1 MSAISNIV
9 ANLESG
15 NGAYNASQP
24 PSMVDPT
31 YGQYAGFTSQY
42 GSGAAGVDNYASQV
56 LAHNPN
62 ATLGDFYS
70 GYVLGTGNPGSTPG
84 VGALQSQYPA
94 AYSNLVTNSGYSPDT
109 PLSTL
114 VGTDVAT
121 GPTDTSYGGNTVNGG
136 LPSFTDPYSDPTM
149 GGSTPGGTGGV
160 LGLTQPEL
168 TATGVGTGASLNIG
182 LQAGL
187 LADLNTWI
195 GGIATAVGNTVKGW
209 ASAAF
214 GFAGDVL
221 IRILVFIAAAILL
234 IIALVMMFKREEAP
248 A

>member
-15 NGAYNASQP
+15 NGAYNSSQP
-24 PSMVDPT
+24 SSMVDPT
-31 YGQYAGFTSQY
+31 YGQYSGFTSQY

-84 VGALQSQYPA
+84 VGALQNQYPA

-109 PLSTL
+109 PLATL
-114 VGTDVAT
+114 VGNNAAT
-121 GPTDTSYGGNTVNGG
+121 GPTDYSTGGNTV
-136 LPSFTDPYSDPTM
+136 TDPFSDPTM
-149 GGSTPGGTGGV
+149 GGSTPGGAGGV

-168 TATGVGTGASLNIG
+168 TATGVGTGLASLNIG

-221 IRILVFIAAAILL
+221 IRILVFVAAAILL
-234 IIALVMMFKREEAP
+234 IIALVMLFKREEQPSGA
-248 A
+248 